1 MDDEL
6 PEQKIDFS
14 RFKDI
19 FKSMENQLILQ
30 TSILKS
36 IYGLNNES
44 SRDNTRRTQYNK
56 IAEVEAASGGPDAN
70 GYTYNSFRQPQAQ
83 SDYAKNTE
91 ETSSANSPINLLG
104 AAALGGAGF
113 SGAMGL
119 IKATFTKIIKGQGFM
134 GTMAKIFKSAIVLA
148 FAGAVGDFVG
158 GASEQTATNFGA
170 DPETSKAIGGIAE
183 NATEW
188 GTWGYVLGSFVK
200 KRVLFSLIGAV
211 SGGVRNAFDPD
222 KNGKIDDGALKGF
235 NIDALTGISG
245 GLTLIIGSF
254 LSKWLWGGMKKVMSK
269 VHMPAILTKLTGMFR
284 EIAASATTE
293 VADAAVIGRAST
305 GGPARV
311 PTRIEPIGPAPIA
324 QKFPVVLPIEG
335 TPPAL
340 GGAVREGETI
350 RAPSAF
356 RAFGDKSLTLGTDLG
371 LKAVSLLSKAAGVL
385 GAVTPFLDP
394 EFFGDTVGDG
404 TLEGGRNYAVR
415 EMAKQFSSTGDIKPI
430 IEQLQGPGIDG
441 KPNGYAKMY
450 GMEAY
455 IQDPKDPHELVK
467 LLREISLANG
477 FTTPDQSMY
486 LADSNMILGKAI
498 TKFVD
503 KLNESGDLGFKLQ
516 ELRDYNLSRINE
528 TTPLQS
534 SSSVNVSPVTVGG
547 ATTSSVTNNNTTII
561 TNPYASLNSPF
572 LPQ

>member
-119 IKATFTKIIKGQGFM
+119 IKATFTKIIKGQGFI

-170 DPETSKAIGGIAE
+170 DPETSKAIGGITE

-200 KRVLFSLIGAV
+200 KRVLFSLVGAV
-211 SGGVRNAFDPD
+211 AGGVRNAFDPD
-222 KNGKIDDGALKGF
+222 KNGKIDDGVLKGF

-245 GLTLIIGSF
+245 GLSLIISSF
-254 LSKWLWGGMKKVMSK
+254 LGKWLWSGMKKVMSK

-284 EIAASATTE
+284 GIDIAAD
-293 VADAAVIGRAST
+293 VGIAANAGSKAVGVS
-305 GGPARV
+305 
-311 PTRIEPIGPAPIA
+311 RIEPPVTKALPKIPTGAPSSPIIN
-324 QKFPVVLPIEG
+324 PVLEGKTLPIPG
-335 TPPAL
+335 VAKTSTPVA
-340 GGAVREGETI
+340 T
-350 RAPSAF
+350 SAF
-356 RAFGDKSLTLGTDLG
+356 RAFGGKALGFST
-371 LKAVSLLSKAAGVL
+371 KVL
-385 GAVTPFLDP
+385 GAATRIISGPIGTAYTAAQIEMVLHDHIDKLAKRDAILAAILKNYQATNDADSLLKQLLAPNKTLD
-394 EFFGDTVGDG
+394 
-404 TLEGGRNYAVR
+404 GR
-415 EMAKQFSSTGDIKPI
+415 
-430 IEQLQGPGIDG
+430 
-441 KPNGYAKMY
+441 
-450 GMEAY
+450 
-455 IQDPKDPHELVK
+455 
-467 LLREISLANG
+467 SLAAELGLDYLATIPDASKELEKILRDIGSGKSSIRVPTPDLPVINGSQFPAPDVTTPKFNG
-477 FTTPDQSMY
+477 FNTNPASKELSFQRSKIMDY
-486 LADSNMILGKAI
+486 I
-498 TKFVD
+498 D
-503 KLNESGDLGFKLQ
+503 KIAEN
-516 ELRDYNLSRINE
+516 NLPQPSPA
-528 TTPLQS
+528 T
-534 SSSVNVSPVTVGG
+534 VNVSPVTVGG